1 MTLLSTVEL
10 DQIKSDVEDIIQDT
24 SINTTIR
31 YRQFTG
37 EDYYDPKDQSWEAPY
52 TNWSGVSAVKGLI
65 EKLEDATAKDVEI
78 GDVKFVIMQSAV
90 SNALS
95 ISDIVV
101 ESGTSYNIKAVKYDP
116 LGIIYQLYC
125 RAV

>member
-1 MTLLSTVEL
+1 MVLLSDTEL
-10 DQIKSDVEDIIQDT
+10 AQIKSDVQDIIQDT

-37 EDYYDPKDQSWEAPY
+37 EDYYDPQGQSWQSPY

-65 EKLEDATAKDVEI
+65 EKLEDATAKGVEI

-95 ISDIVV
+95 VSDIVV
-101 ESGTSYNIKAVKYDP
+101 ESGTSYDIKAVKYDP
-116 LGIIYQLYC
+116 LGIVYQLYC